1 MEKPDV
7 SPVQWPAK
15 TVNRKQ
21 RYIDVTSKFRIGHA
35 AAKMEVNAGTGLGRK
50 SNWREMT
57 VRYDFVCPFAFLD
70 PSPAIS
76 LLLPM
81 FLWNRSHR
89 PCRICRPAT

>member
-35 AAKMEVNAGTGLGRK
+35 AALLWLVFSIVVSVPWLNDLGSHIGIPLALILIAGIGYIPGYINML
-50 SNWREMT
+50 
-57 VRYDFVCPFAFLD
+57 
-70 PSPAIS
+70 
-76 LLLPM
+76 
-81 FLWNRSHR
+81 
-89 PCRICRPAT
+89 